1 MRTKPDITPATFM
14 PSLTGIFEGAY
25 AVFFNFLAF
34 RKSPAPPE
42 RLHSLSLFAEL
53 TTPEL
58 AILDSLLH
66 TREYLAGEVI
76 FDEGEVGQAMYV
88 LLEGEVTICRQGDQ
102 DDGYLARLGPGEFFG
117 ELGLLGDSI
126 RTAQVR
132 AASNCMAAV
141 LFREDF
147 VGLMDSH
154 LRIAHKIGRQL
165 LRHLGERLRELG
177 LAVGNHRYL

>member
-1 MRTKPDITPATFM
+1 MPALASVTEGDKAMRFD
-14 PSLTGIFEGAY
+14 
-25 AVFFNFLAF
+25 FLIS
-34 RKSPAPPE
+34 RKSPVHLE
-42 RLHSLSLFAEL
+42 RLRSLSLFAEL
-53 TTPEL
+53 TVQEL
-58 AILDSLLH
+58 AILASLLH
-66 TREYLAGEVI
+66 IREYLEDEVI
-76 FDEGEVGQAMYV
+76 FDEGEVGQAMYL
-88 LLEGEVTICRQGDQ
+88 LLEGEVTICRQGCQ
-102 DDGYLARLGPGEFFG
+102 EDGYLARLGAGEFFG

-132 AASNCMAAV
+132 ATSDCKLAV

-177 LAVGNHRYL
+177 LAVGNHRHL